1 MPPEMPQQPDAQPD
15 PPYLMRLNPAQ
26 REAVTS
32 VDGAHLVVAGAGSG
46 KTMVLV
52 SRVAHLVAQ
61 GADPR
66 AILLLTFTNRAA
78 REMLRRATALL
89 DERCARVAGGTFHAF
104 ANAVLRRYAPLL
116 GYENSFSILDRSD
129 SEDLIHRIRTHLGL
143 SSKERRFPTKQTLMS
158 IISSAANTGR
168 GLVDVINDDYPHFAK
183 ELPDIAKVAEAYDEA
198 KRRRSLM
205 DFDDLLLNLRQLLRE
220 HRQVTEKLAQ
230 TYRYVMVD
238 EYQDTN
244 RVQAEIAAR
253 LAVGHGNL
261 MVVGDDSQSIYAFR
275 GARYRNILEFPDL
288 FADCRVIKLER
299 NYRSTQ
305 PILDLTNAVIAQAP
319 AVVRKRLY
327 TDVEEGLKPIYL
339 RPDDEVQQAA
349 FICRRVLDLREEGV
363 PLNEMAVLARS
374 LSHAGEVQVELGRH
388 NIPFVVFGG
397 RRFNEAA
404 HIKDALAYLRVIQNM
419 GDELAWQRSL
429 ELIEG
434 VGPVTAARLLDAIAA
449 EGGGYGALVS
459 EPFQGKRF
467 SPALAELHQVI
478 QRAAARGVSVAQQVG
493 EVLAYYQPI
502 LERQYDDHPRRQ
514 PDLDVLH
521 SLAARYDSL
530 EELLTDLTLEPHQ
543 AEERV
548 DEAGHPDEDP
558 MVVST
563 IHSAKGLEWHT
574 VFVIHLVDGSLP
586 SELSMGSQEEI
597 EEERRLLY
605 VAATRARRQ
614 LYLLVPITRSAGRP
628 WFLRQDGGP
637 FAKPSRFLEEIE
649 GLDDL
654 VETWAL
660 LPGQGGEIRAYGP
673 PELLPR
679 TSLGDDAEDRLR
691 RVDDFFGF

>member
-1 MPPEMPQQPDAQPD
+1 MRLETPSPQPEPDYIA
-15 PPYLMRLNPAQ
+15 RLNPAQ

-32 VDGAHLVVAGAGSG
+32 VEGAYLVVAGAGSG
-46 KTMVLV
+46 KTLVLV

-61 GADPR
+61 GVDPR

-78 REMLRRATALL
+78 REMLRRAAALL
-89 DERCARVAGGTFHAF
+89 DERCGRVAGGTFHAF
-104 ANAVLRRYAPLL
+104 ANSVLRRHASLL
-116 GYENSFSILDRSD
+116 GYANNFSILDRSD

-143 SSKERRFPTKQTLMS
+143 SSKERRFPNKTTLMN
-158 IISSAANTGR
+158 IISSVANTGR
-168 GLVDVINDDYPHFAK
+168 GLVDVINEDYPYFAE
-183 ELPDIAKVAEAYDEA
+183 ELLDIAKVAEVYDQA

-220 HRQVTEKLAQ
+220 HPQVSQKLSQ

-253 LAVGHGNL
+253 LAVSHGNL

-275 GARYRNILEFPDL
+275 GARYRNIIEFPEL
-288 FADCRVIKLER
+288 FANCRVIKLER

-319 AVVRKRLY
+319 EVVRKRLY
-327 TDVEEGLKPIYL
+327 TDVQDGQKPVYL
-339 RPDDEVQQAA
+339 RPDDESQQAA

-363 PLNEMAVLARS
+363 PLHDMAVLARA
-374 LSHAGEVQVELGRH
+374 LTHAAEVQIELGRH
-388 NIPFVVFGG
+388 NIPYVVYGG

-404 HIKDALAYLRVIQNM
+404 HIKDVLAYLRVIQNAE
-419 GDELAWQRSL
+419 DELAWQRGL

-434 VGPVTAARLLDAIAA
+434 VGPVTASRLIEAITA
-449 EGGGYGALVS
+449 EGGGYGTLVS
-459 EPFQGKRF
+459 EPFQGKRY
-467 SPALAELHQVI
+467 SASLAELHKVI
-478 QRAAARGVSVAQQVG
+478 QRSLAEGISVAQQVG

-514 PDLDVLH
+514 PDLDVLQ
-521 SLAARYDSL
+521 SVAARYNTL
-530 EELLTDLTLEPHQ
+530 EEFLTDLTLEPHQ

-548 DEAGHPDEDP
+548 DAASHPDEDP

-574 VFVIHLVDGSLP
+574 VFVVHVVDGSLP
-586 SELSMGSQEEI
+586 SERALGSQDEI
-597 EEERRLLY
+597 DEERRLLY
-605 VAATRARRQ
+605 VAATRAKRQ
-614 LYLLVPITRSAGRP
+614 LYLLAPITRSSGRP

-637 FAKPSRFLEEIE
+637 FAKPSRFLEEIAN
-649 GLDDL
+649 LNDL
-654 VETWAL
+654 VDEWAL
-660 LPGQGGEIRAYGP
+660 VPGQGGEIRAYGP
-673 PELLPR
+673 LEDLPPLLSP
-679 TSLGDDAEDRLR
+679 DADSVARQR
-691 RVDDFFGF
+691 RVDDFFGE